1 MLFRSKRDWLRQK
14 ANNEGYSTRT
24 TQLGKTEILNLSQK
38 MVLAIVNDVHCISM
52 SDIVLLQKNIS
63 KEKVTTIGAVSLI
76 INMDKNM
83 LIDEI

>member
-1 MLFRSKRDWLRQK
+1 
-14 ANNEGYSTRT
+14 
-24 TQLGKTEILNLSQK
+24 